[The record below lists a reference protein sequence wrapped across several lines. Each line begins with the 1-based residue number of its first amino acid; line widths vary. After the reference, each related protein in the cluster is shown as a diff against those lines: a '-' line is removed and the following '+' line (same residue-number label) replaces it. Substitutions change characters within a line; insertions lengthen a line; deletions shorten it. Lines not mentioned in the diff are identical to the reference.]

1 MGYQSVLRS
10 PEYITK
16 SVRRL
21 LNSLRQRFH
30 KYTRNI
36 VNCEDFLS
44 LEQFQIWLENRVKEQ
59 YNVIANI
66 LASGEPYK
74 NRDNPIRLNNFSNK
88 NNNTDREIKCWLCEN
103 KHKITSCDK
112 FKAKSLSEKKRFAEQ
127 EKLYWNCLA
136 KGHILKNCGSEVRCR
151 VSNCSKR
158 HHTLLHEDIPLKTN
172 GVQPNSFN
180 KSSTHKTFLQI
191 VPVAISNGN
200 RFIRTK
206 ALLDTGSDATL
217 LKREIATRLGLIRS
231 TKRLTVTNALLKT
244 TEFDSKLVSFENIFS
259 FSTRQNK
266 DAKCLRSF
274 RFRH

>member
-10 PEYITK
+10 PEYLTK

-66 LASGEPYK
+66 LASDEPYK

-180 KSSTHKTFLQI
+180 KSSTHFCKLCQLQSQMEIVLYVQRLFLIQ
-191 VPVAISNGN
+191 V
-200 RFIRTK
+200 RMLHF
-206 ALLDTGSDATL
+206 
-217 LKREIATRLGLIRS
+217 
-231 TKRLTVTNALLKT
+231 
-244 TEFDSKLVSFENIFS
+244 
-259 FSTRQNK
+259 
-266 DAKCLRSF
+266 
-274 RFRH
+274 